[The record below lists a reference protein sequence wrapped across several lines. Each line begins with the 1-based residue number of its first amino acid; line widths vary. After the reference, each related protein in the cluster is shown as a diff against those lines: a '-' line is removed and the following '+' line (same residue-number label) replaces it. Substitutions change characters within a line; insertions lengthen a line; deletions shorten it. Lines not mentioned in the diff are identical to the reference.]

1 MRVQKRS
8 KSVHPKKRSL
18 EKTPPLSDE
27 KSPPLSDEKS
37 RKTRPLQILVD
48 EADKEMSD
56 ATDSDFGDVLPPTP
70 QPPPSPSPPSPPVDD
85 QEETM
90 QTDSDEDYDEQE
102 DDDEDDDDESDD
114 YSQTLKEYYA
124 NAVAKTD
131 RERYYI
137 MFCDHL
143 KNIIGGCK
151 KERQAILH
159 TQHVRKVHDHM
170 DPNRKDENFE
180 SLLHDGGLQVWK
192 KWAKP
197 LLDEK
202 QMRPGSVRSYFL
214 SLAKFFEF
222 VEDHVVNKVSRFPK
236 IPDDI
241 FNRARSAVKRFKSM
255 SSSINKEYIH
265 LKWEKRMQEEAN
277 ALPVSIIQEMLDTEP
292 AMEAMRYLTLSYS
305 KPPTERMFL
314 SIRDFLLARLE
325 IENCQRPGPFE
336 TATLEEFQLA
346 KKVDGKMVM
355 SVSRHKTSKSGP
367 APITMCDN
375 TYSNVKAY
383 VQYVRCHFA
392 DKEEEALFVTREG
405 NAFPPGTIGK
415 RIKAWWKQATG
426 HHVTSTQLRKVGS
439 TETMKEDLQTQIAVQ
454 ALMTHRR
461 TTAEDHYQILNRTK
475 QAVKGHAAIAKNLGL
490 QDTQAT
496 VFPEDSQDET
506 VLSPSKSGLA
516 EDQLEDIQLL
526 FSEQIST
533 NAPLSMTVV
542 RNVMSESVNLVTEVK
557 NQQVVRSV

>member
-1 MRVQKRS
+1 
-8 KSVHPKKRSL
+8 
-18 EKTPPLSDE
+18 
-27 KSPPLSDEKS
+27 
-37 RKTRPLQILVD
+37 
-48 EADKEMSD
+48 
-56 ATDSDFGDVLPPTP
+56 
-70 QPPPSPSPPSPPVDD
+70 
-85 QEETM
+85 
-90 QTDSDEDYDEQE
+90 
-102 DDDEDDDDESDD
+102 
-114 YSQTLKEYYA
+114 
-124 NAVAKTD
+124 
-131 RERYYI
+131 

-143 KNIIGGCK
+143 KNVIGGCK

-159 TQHVRKVHDHM
+159 TQHVQKVHDHM

-180 SLLHDGGLQVWK
+180 SLLHDGGLQFWK

-202 QMRPGSVRSYFL
+202 QMRPGSVRSYLL

-222 VEDHVVNKVSRFPK
+222 VEDHVVNKVSRFPN

-241 FNRARSAVKRFKSM
+241 FNRARSVVKRLKSM
-255 SSSINKEYIH
+255 SSSINKKYVH

-325 IENCQRPGPFE
+325 IENCQRPGSFE

-346 KKVDGKMVM
+346 KKVNGKMVM

-392 DKEEEALFVTREG
+392 DKEEETLFVTREG
-405 NAFPPGTIGK
+405 NAFLPGTLGK
-415 RIKAWWKQATG
+415 RIKAWWKQARG
-426 HHVTSTQLRKVGS
+426 HDVTSTQLRKVGS
-439 TETMKEDLQTQIAVQ
+439 TERMKEDLQTQIAVQ

-516 EDQLEDIQLL
+516 EDQLEDIDLL
-526 FSEQIST
+526 FSEQINT

-557 NQQVVRSV
+557 SQEVVRRVYNRVKYLQKKQFEQGLNDIPDENDQLTSNWVSSVCSAVSGPTRRMKWSTTDVDIISKAFTAYDKCPPRKEIHALFESVEELIDIAERNTMTRCYEKVKTIFRQRRNSLT